1 MNDSSQQSGFTLA
14 ETVVTLGLLALFAG
28 GVVWMLGSHP
38 GSLARAAADFDA
50 ALTSARAIAAT
61 SGNGATV
68 VFLPRGNPSHALAGF
83 TLRVFS
89 GRPTAAS
96 EVRADTVMPVT
107 SDAGVSETT
116 LGSPPFSLFFGASGD
131 VSGAS
136 RYPQTDAH
144 GDVRFPAIAIEPPCP
159 RAGFVLSFVSAQH
172 TVTRRLPCASPVAA
186 TAAPNPSPTPNV
198 PLITPAQLQYRWPAD
213 ARQTFVATEW
223 GYTHWFAADGFA
235 CGSGV
240 AEFPNVLP
248 SPYSPPYDAHEGD
261 ATPPP
266 PPHAPYSYPNSGGQS
281 MNDAPAPF
289 PLDPVREGLCTA
301 TVVDA
306 WGQPARVAV
315 DVMGWLTASY
325 GGNAYTHRSRRTL
338 SLPATTFPNKGATV
352 TIALSKSYDAQPLQG
367 LVEFDGACSPYLSFA
382 SLPGKTPPSP
392 APAPATAAV
401 TLTLVTQP
409 AAKTRCGGVL
419 YDQYAGAL
427 GGEGIPFN
435 ATLGAQRCANE
446 RNVWQGPADG
456 ACYDLYFVVTGTTQ
470 TGGWTEESVMGVYA
484 PHGTPGMS
492 IYSWIVDDGV
502 CSVRNSG
509 GVGFAQWGVL
519 LGNGDP
525 TPPPVATPQPMRNQA
540 GFGVTFASD
549 TVAVTSAPDPNP
561 TRPPPLQ
568 CGSGGIP
575 TPSPPP

>member
-38 GSLARAAADFDA
+38 GSLARATADFDA

-159 RAGFVLSFVSAQH
+159 RAGFVLTFVSAQH

-266 PPHAPYSYPNSGGQS
+266 PPHAPYSYPNSRRSKHERCAG
-281 MNDAPAPF
+281 A
-289 PLDPVREGLCTA
+289 V
-301 TVVDA
+301 
-306 WGQPARVAV
+306 PARSGARGPLHC
-315 DVMGWLTASY
+315 DGGRRLGTAR
-325 GGNAYTHRSRRTL
+325 ARRGRRHGM
-338 SLPATTFPNKGATV
+338 AHGV
-352 TIALSKSYDAQPLQG
+352 VWRQR
-367 LVEFDGACSPYLSFA
+367 VHA
-382 SLPGKTPPSP
+382 SL
-392 APAPATAAV
+392 APHAFAAGDDVSEQRRDGNDRALENLRRATAAGTGRV
-401 TLTLVTQP
+401 RRSVFAVSVVCKP
-409 AAKTRCGGVL
+409 AGQDAAFTGSGAGDRRR
-419 YDQYAGAL
+419 YADARHTARSEDAMRRRHL
-427 GGEGIPFN
+427 
-435 ATLGAQRCANE
+435 R
-446 RNVWQGPADG
+446 
-456 ACYDLYFVVTGTTQ
+456 
-470 TGGWTEESVMGVYA
+470 
-484 PHGTPGMS
+484 
-492 IYSWIVDDGV
+492 
-502 CSVRNSG
+502 SVRGRARRRRHS
-509 GVGFAQWGVL
+509 V
-519 LGNGDP
+519 
-525 TPPPVATPQPMRNQA
+525 
-540 GFGVTFASD
+540 
-549 TVAVTSAPDPNP
+549 
-561 TRPPPLQ
+561 
-568 CGSGGIP
+568 
-575 TPSPPP
+575 